1 MRSWII
7 ESDNFQQKKYGNGN
21 ETEGKE
27 EGESF
32 FFLYILGGGI
42 LKEDFI
48 VRHTKMIVLV
58 VVLIF
63 IFIGN
68 RYVCMQRLRE
78 IDRLQQQLRDVRFEA
93 LSISSELTGN
103 SRQSQ
108 IELLIEEQG
117 IELEA
122 AKNPPYELYK

>member
-1 MRSWII
+1 M
-7 ESDNFQQKKYGNGN
+7 ETKQKKKK
-21 ETEGKE
+21 KE
-27 EGESF
+27 NRFS
-32 FFLYILGGGI
+32 FLYILGGGI

-78 IDRLQQQLRDVRFEA
+78 IDRLQQQLRDVR